1 MRIDPDGLEVR
12 ARYRLLISAI
22 VPRPIAWV
30 TTVSPA
36 GVVNAAPFS
45 FFSGISSSPPML
57 AIFVGPRR
65 DGTPKDTLRNASE
78 TGEMVVNV
86 VPRALAESMVAT
98 SEDLPPEESEVGRF
112 GLATAPSD
120 RVRPPRLAD
129 CPVNFECRV
138 ERVIPFAGTSMVAGR
153 ILLVHVRDDL
163 LREGAVDFAGLRPV
177 GRLGGIDYLDPVE
190 GVFPIPPPPPAK
202 HGPTESAS

>member
-1 MRIDPDGLEVR
+1 MRIEPDSLDPKD
-12 ARYRLLISAI
+12 RYRLLISAI

-30 TTVSPA
+30 TTISPG

-57 AIFVGPRR
+57 AVFVGSRR
-65 DGTPKDTLRNASE
+65 DGTPKDTHRNAAE

-86 VPRALAESMVAT
+86 VPRALAPAMVAT
-98 SEDLPPEESEVGRF
+98 SEDLPPEESEVESL
-112 GLATAPSD
+112 GLALAPSALI
-120 RVRPPRLAD
+120 RAPRLAD

-138 ERVIPFAGTSMVAGR
+138 ERIIPFGGTSMLAGR
-153 ILLVHVRDDL
+153 ILTVHVRDDL

-177 GRLGGIDYLDPVE
+177 GRLGGTDYLDPVE
-190 GVFPIPPPPPAK
+190 GVFSIPPPPVK
-202 HGPTESAS
+202 HRSRESAS